1 MHRKIIKIF
10 SENVYTRENLK
21 RNANMYT
28 HVIEDASE
36 QNVTEKLIII

>member
-21 RNANMYT
+21 RNANMYKCT
-28 HVIEDASE
+28 HVIEDASK
-36 QNVTEKLIII
+36 QNVTEKIN